1 MDYSVYIL
9 YSEGHDSYYIGQT
22 QDAQE
27 RIRRHNAKME
37 PATSRYAPWTL
48 VLMIE
53 KSTRSE
59 AVALEKK
66 LKNLN
71 RQKLLTFIQ
80 KYKNS

>member
-1 MDYSVYIL
+1 
-9 YSEGHDSYYIGQT
+9 
-22 QDAQE
+22 
-27 RIRRHNAKME
+27 ME
-37 PATSRYAPWTL
+37 AATSRYAPWTL

-53 KSTRSE
+53 KSNRSE
-59 AVALEKK
+59 AVVLEKK